1 VRRSALAIIAAGA
14 IVLGGAGSTAKR
26 RIRFDPALPRLGVK
40 LAPLPAGSGKTI
52 AEAACLECHS
62 TDLLCQQHLADKQ
75 WTASVEKMIRW
86 GAEVPDRDKA
96 ALLAYLTKNFGPD
109 NKSFHP
115 VHTRPVGK

>member
-1 VRRSALAIIAAGA
+1 MRRSALAIIAAGA

-26 RIRFDPALPRLGVK
+26 PIPFDPALPRLGVK
-40 LAPLPAGSGKTI
+40 LASLPAGSSKAI

-62 TDLLCQQHLADKQ
+62 TDLLRQQHLTDKQ
-75 WTASVEKMIRW
+75 WTATVEKMIRW

-96 ALLAYLTKNFGPD
+96 ALILYLTKNFGPD

-115 VHTRPVGK
+115 VRTRPVGK